1 MKYYSYGD
9 RVMAFE
15 DEVHW
20 KHIVSYARFMLDDNS
35 IMIEDLEQ
43 CSIEDYVAYIEEEIK
58 QMDNELKKLKQVMC
72 RNYSSIDV
80 EGLYGESYDRSLPL

>member
-15 DEVHW
+15 NEVHW

-43 CSIEDYVAYIEEEIK
+43 CSIEDYVAYIEEGIK
-58 QMDNELKKLKQVMC
+58 KMDNDIKNLKKVMST
-72 RNYSSIDV
+72 NYSSIDV
-80 EGLYGESYDRSLPL
+80 EGLYGESYNKSLPL